1 MNAPD
6 VAPVSRRLQQPMLNA
21 YADASGDHNPI
32 HIDEAF
38 AKTTQMGGTIAHG
51 MLVLSF
57 ISEMMAGAFGKRWLE
72 SGSLEVRF
80 RNPARP
86 GDTVTA
92 SATPHTSAASS
103 HHRTSGEIVWKTPT
117 AIPEKITAGLNAR
130 FSTIRSRVCS
140 TFFHLRSV
148 VRARHRPVPSART
161 RDVQPSGIHTMQR

>member
-1 MNAPD
+1 VSAPE
-6 VAPVSRRLQQPMLNA
+6 VAPAVLELTQPLLQQ

-32 HIDEAF
+32 HIDEEF

-86 GDTVTA
+86 GDRVTA
-92 SATPHTSAASS
+92 SATPQAPKDGRLRYAVECVNDAGEQLITGTAEVSA
-103 HHRTSGEIVWKTPT
+103 
-117 AIPEKITAGLNAR
+117 
-130 FSTIRSRVCS
+130 
-140 TFFHLRSV
+140 
-148 VRARHRPVPSART
+148 
-161 RDVQPSGIHTMQR
+161 